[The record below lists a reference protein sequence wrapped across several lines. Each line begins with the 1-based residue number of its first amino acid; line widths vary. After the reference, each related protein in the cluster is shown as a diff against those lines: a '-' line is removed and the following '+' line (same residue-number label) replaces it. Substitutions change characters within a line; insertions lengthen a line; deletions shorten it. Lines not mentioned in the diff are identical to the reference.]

1 MDALAHKALLG
12 LLRAADRIE
21 AGTTTRKPSLTTR
34 QLAPYRE
41 LRSLKDKEA
50 FEDVLKHAEAV
61 GAIRLTRP
69 RFHPDGAI
77 ERVDLVDAKSL
88 AAVLGDQTL
97 AQRVEH
103 AKRILRERTEA
114 FPVLEEVLE
123 KWGQLK
129 HARRMKPEDAALWL
143 DACEVVAYCREVVAD
158 GTLET
163 AVRDASARLFRD
175 SKRIEQLVAPLDVL
189 LSGTLDGAARTAE
202 AVLQELGLFR
212 EEQPARLA
220 GNVVVRR
227 ERGAFVL
234 DRPYGALPPSTVLG
248 LGSIPSMVQTIEN
261 QTTFHVEARRRCD
274 SDVLCIYTAGMP
286 SPAWRRMY
294 VTLLQDLPPGTPVQH
309 WGDVDEGGFR
319 IAAFLARAAAEAGKT
334 LEPWNMHPDDVQS
347 TQRRAASG
355 RVVERMVAFARE
367 AGWPHLADAI
377 TLARFVAEQEG

>member
-1 MDALAHKALLG
+1 MDALARKALLG
-12 LLRAADRIE
+12 LLRAADRSE
-21 AGTTTRKPSLTTR
+21 AGTTTRKPTLTKL
-34 QLAPYRE
+34 QLASYRE

-61 GAIRLTRP
+61 GAIKLTGP
-69 RFHPDGAI
+69 KFQPEGAI
-77 ERVDLVDAKSL
+77 ERVDLIDAQAL
-88 AAVLGDQTL
+88 ALILGEQTL
-97 AQRVEH
+97 AQQVER
-103 AKRILRERTEA
+103 AKERLRSQTQA

-123 KWGQLK
+123 EWGQLK
-129 HARRMKPEDAALWL
+129 RARRTKPEDADLWV
-143 DACEVVAYCREVVAD
+143 DACAVVAYCREIVGG

-163 AVRDASARLFRD
+163 AVRDASARLFRN
-175 SKRIEQLVAPLDVL
+175 SKRIEQLIAPLDAL
-189 LSGTLDGAARTAE
+189 LTGTLDGTARTTD

-220 GNVVVRR
+220 GNVIVRR

-234 DRPYGALPPSTVLG
+234 DRPYGALPPSTVIG
-248 LGSIPSMVQTIEN
+248 LASAPSMVLTIEN
-261 QTTFHVEARRRCD
+261 LTTFHVEARRRCD

-294 VTLLQDLPPGTPVQH
+294 VTLLKDLPSKVPVRH

-319 IAAFLARAAAEAGKT
+319 IAAYLARAAAEAGKT

-355 RVVERMVAFARE
+355 HVVERMVAFACE
-367 AGWPHLADAI
+367 AGWPHLADAVA
-377 TLARFVAEQEG
+377 LARFVAEQEG